1 MAKRIKSAIKK
12 HRKSLIRRERNRY
25 IRSTL
30 RTEIKKLYSMLATSN
45 PVDLQ
50 EALRNVTRKIDKA
63 ATKGVIHKNKASRL
77 VARLSKKVHSVLGS
91 QARTEASPHQ
101 QALD

>member
-12 HRKSLIRRERNRY
+12 HRQSIARRERNRY

-30 RTEIKKLYSMLATSN
+30 RTEIKKLYSLLAASN
-45 PVDLQ
+45 PGDLQ

-77 VARLSKKVHSVLGS
+77 VARLSKKVNSLVGA
-91 QARTEASPHQ
+91 QAGMESSPSQ
-101 QALD
+101 QAQD